1 MECYGRRIDWALR
14 RWIVDNQRRA
24 DWQRRRTCHCRAWH
38 RAWISGMSCNSVS
51 CVCDNGVGIGS
62 GIVVKKGEPKNK
74 TAFYPRAVCGVCDM
88 CFDIKIGATSNTIKK
103 QEDGYFTVEAALIFP
118 MALLFIVMMIFL
130 AFYSYDR
137 CILEQSAYEAALR
150 GTGNHIKSA
159 QEAYEE
165 AYRAADT
172 LVDGKLFALHDFSY
186 DVSVSADFV
195 TVNYHCVGNM
205 PFMGWLCEYVSGVDL
220 TLDISAEAR
229 RHRPTRTVRE
239 FRVINKLIHEIDKE
253 TEEGT

>member
-1 MECYGRRIDWALR
+1 
-14 RWIVDNQRRA
+14 
-24 DWQRRRTCHCRAWH
+24 
-38 RAWISGMSCNSVS
+38 
-51 CVCDNGVGIGS
+51 
-62 GIVVKKGEPKNK
+62 
-74 TAFYPRAVCGVCDM
+74 M
-88 CFDIKIGATSNTIKK
+88 CFDIEIGATPNTIKK

-118 MALLFIVMMIFL
+118 MALLFTVMMIFL

-137 CILEQSAYEAALR
+137 CILEQSAYEAAFR

-159 QEAYEE
+159 QEAYKE

-205 PFMGWLCEYVSGVDL
+205 PLMGWLCEYVSGVNL

-239 FRVINKLIHEIDKE
+239 FRVINKLIQEINKE

>member
-1 MECYGRRIDWALR
+1 
-14 RWIVDNQRRA
+14 
-24 DWQRRRTCHCRAWH
+24 
-38 RAWISGMSCNSVS
+38 
-51 CVCDNGVGIGS
+51 
-62 GIVVKKGEPKNK
+62 
-74 TAFYPRAVCGVCDM
+74 M
-88 CFDIKIGATSNTIKK
+88 CFDIKIACGGAHALRECSAFSRSSITIGATKK

-118 MALLFIVMMIFL
+118 MALLLTVMMIFL

-195 TVNYHCVGNM
+195 TVNYYCVGNM
-205 PFMGWLCEYVSGVDL
+205 PLMGWLCEYVSGIDL
-220 TLDISAEAR
+220 TLDISAKAR
-229 RHRPTRTVRE
+229 RCRPTRTIRE
-239 FRVINKLIHEIDKE
+239 FRVINKLIQEISKE
-253 TEEGT
+253 TEEET